1 MIDKLC
7 DYLTDMIKKQDS
19 EIDEERA
26 EVINYGLHLIIGEI
40 PKIFLLFIIGFL
52 LGIGKLTLL
61 AFVLLQPYR
70 YMSGGFHLKTH
81 LGCII
86 CTTSMYCGIAMLSK
100 KIIMTL
106 NIKIIFAVFSLIF
119 GIIMITLYAPADTEN
134 VPILRK
140 KERKL
145 KRNLSY
151 VVFIIGVAISFII
164 KNQEI
169 ANILLYGTFIQT
181 LTITRLAYKITNNK
195 YGYEIYLNE
204 MTTIGNS

>member
-1 MIDKLC
+1 MIDKFC
-7 DYLTDMIKKQDS
+7 DYLTDMIKKEDS

-26 EVINYGLHLIIGEI
+26 DAINYGLHLIIGEI

-61 AFVLLQPYR
+61 SFILIQPYR

-81 LGCII
+81 LGCIV
-86 CTTSMYCGIAMLSK
+86 CTTSMYCGIAMLAK
-100 KIIMTL
+100 KIIMPL
-106 NIKIIFAVFSLIF
+106 NIKITFAVFSLIF

-151 VVFIIGVAISFII
+151 VVFIIGIAISFII

-169 ANILLYGTFIQT
+169 ANILLYGNFIQT

-204 MTTIGNS
+204 MAKTVNS